1 MAALSNASSP
11 LRGLRA
17 LRNRLVLFFAGV
29 LTATLLV
36 FGGTVYLAAV
46 VAEARE
52 DEPDHE
58 KERELAAVRHL
69 LALALLAGIP
79 VALAASLGG
88 AHLLSR
94 HALATVGRIVR
105 TANTLTLENLDARI
119 PSAPH
124 AGHEI
129 EELIA
134 SLNAMLERIS
144 RAANSLRRF
153 TADAAHE
160 LRTPLAVLS
169 SEIEVCLHRPR
180 DPETL
185 HETLVTTLEGLGRL
199 SRLVDVLLTLAR
211 SDAGELPVMRS
222 EIDPAALLAQIAA
235 PFEDVAAEREVLFVL
250 ASPEPTD
257 PARRLQTD
265 PLLLGR
271 AIANLLDNACKFC
284 SAGGTITV
292 FLRSDPDATEITVR
306 DSGPGMSAE
315 DLARACDRFYRSP
328 GHRGSTD
335 GFGLGLALTR
345 EFMQVLGGR
354 LILRSASPHG
364 TEAILSLPTRL

>member
-1 MAALSNASSP
+1 MAALTNVSP

-17 LRNRLVLFFAGV
+17 LRNRLVLVFAGV
-29 LTATLLV
+29 LTATLLA

-79 VALAASLGG
+79 VAIAASLGG

-105 TANTLTLENLDARI
+105 TANTLTLESLDARI

-124 AGHEI
+124 AGREI

-134 SLNAMLERIS
+134 ALNAMLDRVS

-185 HETLVTTLEGLGRL
+185 RETLVTTLEGLGRL

-211 SDAGELPVMRS
+211 SDAGELPVTLS
-222 EIDPAALLAQIAA
+222 EVDPAALLAQIAA
-235 PFEDVAAEREVLFVL
+235 PFEDVAAERGVLFVL
-250 ASPEPTD
+250 APPESATPR
-257 PARRLQTD
+257 PRLRTD

-284 SAGGTITV
+284 SVGGTVTV
-292 FLRSDPDATEITVR
+292 LLRSDPDATEITVR

-315 DLARACDRFYRSP
+315 DLARAFDRFYRSP

-345 EFMQVLGGR
+345 EFMRVLGGR
-354 LILRSASPHG
+354 LILRSASPRG